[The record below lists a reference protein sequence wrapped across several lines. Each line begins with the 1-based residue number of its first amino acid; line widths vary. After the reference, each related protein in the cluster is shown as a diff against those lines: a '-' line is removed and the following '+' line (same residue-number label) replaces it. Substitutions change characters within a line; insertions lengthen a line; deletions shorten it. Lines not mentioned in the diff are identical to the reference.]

1 VIWSAHAA
9 PVARDRRSCRR
20 RRGAGVARG
29 LAVRGHLV
37 PRPHPEIWRDGA
49 GERGRIVAAQALALL
64 TSALFILLAVEL
76 AQTGL
81 AAASKLA
88 LAIWLIG
95 PLPML
100 LANHMFIKIDPR
112 VTASHAVGWLV
123 KLLLIAT
130 ATAFFVR

>member
-1 VIWSAHAA
+1 
-9 PVARDRRSCRR
+9 
-20 RRGAGVARG
+20 
-29 LAVRGHLV
+29 
-37 PRPHPEIWRDGA
+37 
-49 GERGRIVAAQALALL
+49 
-64 TSALFILLAVEL
+64 LLAVEL
-76 AQTGL
+76 ARTGL

>member
-1 VIWSAHAA
+1 MPHLSPAIVEAVVVGAVLGSLADWLFAGILFH
-9 PVARDRRSCRR
+9 DRYQT
-20 RRGAGVARG
+20 
-29 LAVRGHLV
+29 
-37 PRPHPEIWRDGA
+37 HPEIWRDGA

-64 TSALFILLAVEL
+64 TSAVFILLAVEL
-76 AQTGL
+76 ARTGL

>member
-1 VIWSAHAA
+1 MPHLSPAIVEAVVVGAVLGSLADWLFAGILFH
-9 PVARDRRSCRR
+9 DRYQT
-20 RRGAGVARG
+20 
-29 LAVRGHLV
+29 
-37 PRPHPEIWRDGA
+37 HPEIWRDGA

-64 TSALFILLAVEL
+64 TSAVFILLAVEL

>member
-1 VIWSAHAA
+1 MPHLSPAIVEAVVVGAVLGSLADWLFAGILFH
-9 PVARDRRSCRR
+9 DRYQT
-20 RRGAGVARG
+20 
-29 LAVRGHLV
+29 
-37 PRPHPEIWRDGA
+37 HPEIWRDGA

>member
-1 VIWSAHAA
+1 MPHPSPAIVEAV
-9 PVARDRRSCRR
+9 VAGAVLGSLADWLFAGILFHDRYQT
-20 RRGAGVARG
+20 
-29 LAVRGHLV
+29 
-37 PRPHPEIWRDGA
+37 HPEIWRDGA